1 MSSGAKRAIGTKLKL
16 GNGGSPESFA
26 AVPEITSLSLG
37 GTKVD
42 IIDTTN
48 MDSPADAVTGLI
60 FREKLGGLADGG
72 EVSFS
77 MNFLPTST
85 AQIAFRAAR
94 MACCITSRSCCRPAL
109 AAGHSPSPA
118 SSADSTTISPS
129 TSSSPLPARSPSPA
143 PPRSPRTRLGFLTHG
158 KAARY

>member
-85 AQIAFRAAR
+85 AQIAFRAA
-94 MACCITSRSCCRPAL
+94 IDGLLHNFQIVLPAG
-109 AAGHSPSPA
+109 AGGGTFSFAGFVSGFDNDFAIDKQLTA
-118 SSADSTTISPS
+118 SGKITISGP
-129 TSSSPLPARSPSPA
+129 TSFA
-143 PPRSPRTRLGFLTHG
+143 
-158 KAARY
+158 